1 MKKSF
6 KLYLIA
12 WAVLFI
18 LFNLLTFVV
27 PSIPQNEKYT
37 PSFWI
42 GYTFITVTLVGQ
54 LICASTV
61 FNSKSA
67 DKAFYNISL
76 VRINLSATIVSF
88 VVGAFFMVVSFLPY
102 WIGIIICAVIL
113 SLNIISMIKA
123 EAAIDLVT
131 KTDKN
136 IKANTFFIK
145 SLVVDTKSLIERA
158 ETDEIKNECRK
169 VYEAVRYS
177 DPMSSESLASVE
189 SQITVKFN
197 EFSEAVSISGGNVP
211 ELAKELIV
219 LVGDRNEKCKLMK

>member
-1 MKKSF
+1 
-6 KLYLIA
+6 
-12 WAVLFI
+12 
-18 LFNLLTFVV
+18 
-27 PSIPQNEKYT
+27 
-37 PSFWI
+37 
-42 GYTFITVTLVGQ
+42 
-54 LICASTV
+54 
-61 FNSKSA
+61 
-67 DKAFYNISL
+67 
-76 VRINLSATIVSF
+76 
-88 VVGAFFMVVSFLPY
+88 
-102 WIGIIICAVIL
+102 
-113 SLNIISMIKA
+113 MIKA

-177 DPMSSESLASVE
+177 DPMSSEALASVE